1 MGGTHGLSQGPP
13 PTVPGGTPSILPGP
27 GGGPSESPLREPGQ
41 LPRHPHG
48 AGSVLC
54 QGQQDA
60 GGVVPAP
67 LGDGAG
73 RGVSLKQAAENPGS
87 TGAPGQSTLL
97 RLPTWKAVP
106 RRVVKGLPGAGPGEG
121 LPSLPLEAGRPLW
134 VRSHSAPGSTP
145 VGSHRGSVGQLFP
158 RRPAVWQ
165 RQSLRP
171 GGRLVLLP
179 LLCPR

>member
-1 MGGTHGLSQGPP
+1 MGGSHGLSQGPH

-27 GGGPSESPLREPGQ
+27 RGGPSESPLREPGTAAPPSPWSGEGA
-41 LPRHPHG
+41 LPG
-48 AGSVLC
+48 TAGCWGRGPSSP
-54 QGQQDA
+54 GRW
-60 GGVVPAP
+60 GW
-67 LGDGAG
+67 

-87 TGAPGQSTLL
+87 TGTPGQSTLL
-97 RLPTWKAVP
+97 RLPTGKAVP

-134 VRSHSAPGSTP
+134 VRSHPAPGSTP
-145 VGSHRGSVGQLFP
+145 VGSRRGSVGRLFP
-158 RRPAVWQ
+158 RRPAARQ